1 MFELPDLPYD
11 HAALEPVISRDTM
24 HLHHDKHHKKYV
36 DTLNDLLKDKG
47 SDKASLEDIIR
58 DAAKSAADKKL
69 FNNAAQAW
77 NHTFFWECM
86 IPRSQAPGGDLAKAI
101 DRDFGGLEKLKAEF
115 VKQGVGHFGSGW
127 VWLAADGETLKIV
140 DTHDADDLLTHQ
152 GLTPLIVCD
161 LWEHAYYLDHKN
173 DREGFLKSWFDALP
187 NWAFAAAQY
196 DAANGKGE
204 VWKHP
209 EQVEVSGTTGSE
221 ARSNTGR

>member
-47 SDKASLEDIIR
+47 ANGASLEDIIR

-86 IPRSQAPGGDLAKAI
+86 IPRSQAPIGDLAKAI
-101 DRDFGGLEKLKAEF
+101 ERDFGGLEKLKADF

-173 DREGFLKSWFDALP
+173 DREGFLKAWFDTLP
-187 NWAFAAAQY
+187 NWTFAAGQY
-196 DAANGKGE
+196 DAAKGKGE
-204 VWKHP
+204 AWKHP
-209 EQVEVSGTTGSE
+209 GQVEVSGTTGSE
-221 ARSNTGR
+221 ARSNTGH